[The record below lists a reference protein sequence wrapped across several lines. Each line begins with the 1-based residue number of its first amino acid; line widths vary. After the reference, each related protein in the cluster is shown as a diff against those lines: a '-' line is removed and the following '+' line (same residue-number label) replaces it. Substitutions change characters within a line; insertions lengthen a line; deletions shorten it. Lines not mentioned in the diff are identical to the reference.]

1 MAETEDA
8 FPRVLETSQYE
19 IGGVYKRAIQIKKD
33 RLCLILQ
40 VALPVFMTALLISHY
55 MAVTYGVQIIVEG

>member
-1 MAETEDA
+1 MAETADA

-19 IGGVYKRAIQIKKD
+19 IGGVYKRAIEVKKD

-40 VALPVFMTALLISHY
+40 VALPVSGLR
-55 MAVTYGVQIIVEG
+55 G